1 MDKWNLGVKALE
13 KVNPDLIYSSISGY
27 GQTGP
32 YASRPGFAS
41 ACEAMGGFR
50 YVNGFPDRPSV
61 RPNLSMGDTLAGFNA
76 ALGTILA
83 LYARDGGRA
92 ASKNGIRGQ
101 VVDTAIYEAVF
112 NIMEGAICD
121 YSGAGLVREPSGSTI
136 TGIVPSNT
144 YKTKDGKGI
153 VIGANSNQLF
163 KRLMV
168 KIGREDMANDPKYAD
183 NQGRVKHQIYI
194 DSVIE
199 QWTQTLDADT
209 VKRHVDECQVPNG
222 LIYSIKDIAEDPQ
235 YKARGQLEEVDIPH
249 LKNKLLIPAIG
260 PKLTKTPGET
270 RFPGRKIGEDTD
282 AVLKQMLNLSADELG
297 KLRAEKIIG

>member
-1 MDKWNLGVKALE
+1 MDKWNLGPKQIEKA
-13 KVNPDLIYSSISGY
+13 NPDLIYSSISGY

-32 YASRPGFAS
+32 YSSRPGFAS

-83 LYARDGGRA
+83 LYARDGGNNA
-92 ASKNGIRGQ
+92 VRGQ

-112 NIMEGAICD
+112 GIMEGALCD
-121 YSGAGLVREPSGSTI
+121 YSGAGIVREPSGSTL

-163 KRLMV
+163 KRLMT
-168 KIGREDMANDPKYAD
+168 KIGRPDMADDARYAD
-183 NQGRVKHQIYI
+183 NQGRVEHQSSI
-194 DSVIE
+194 DSAIE
-199 QWTQTLDADT
+199 KWTSGLDANE
-209 VKRHVDECQVPNG
+209 VKRQVDECGVPNG
-222 LIYSIKDIAEDPQ
+222 LIYSIKDICEDEQ
-235 YKARGQLEEVDIPH
+235 YKARGQLESVHIPA
-249 LKNKLLIPAIG
+249 LGRDMLIPAIG
-260 PKLTKTPGET
+260 PKLGKTPGGT

-282 AVLKQMLNLSADELG
+282 TILSDLLNLSKAELDR
-297 KLRAEKIIG
+297 LRSLKVIE